1 MKLADRLSTVA
12 PSATLAMAQKARD
25 MKAKGRDVVSLT
37 TGEPDFPPPEHVVAA
52 IHKALVDGYTR
63 YTPVAGLPE
72 LVEAI
77 RVHYAADGLSFASN
91 QVLVSSGAKQA
102 VFNAAMAVLNP
113 GDEAVVQAPYWVSYP
128 DIVRIAEATPV
139 TAVGTQADGFVVR
152 PEVLEAALSPRT
164 RLVILNSPS
173 NPSGGVYSRA
183 DLVATAEVLRRFPDA
198 VIISD
203 EIYDRF
209 LYEGTERVSLLQVA
223 PDLADRTV
231 VVNGCSKTYAM
242 TGLRLGWAVGPRPL
256 IAAMNILQGQSTSN
270 ASAPIQMGAVAA
282 LTGSLEPVERML
294 AAFDERRR
302 FVVDKLQH
310 FKGVT
315 CFDPRGAF
323 YAFPDVSGLFGK
335 ARPDGRVVADAD
347 DVTEYL
353 LEQYAVVVVP
363 GGPFGAPKHIRLS
376 YATDRET
383 LDRALTRMA
392 EAFER
397 LN

>member
-37 TGEPDFPPPEHVVAA
+37 TGEPDFPPPDHVIEA
-52 IHKALVDGYTR
+52 IHKALTDGYTR
-63 YTPVAGLPE
+63 YTPVGGLPE
-72 LVEAI
+72 LVEVI
-77 RVHYAADGLSFASN
+77 RAHYANKGLSLASN
-91 QVLVSSGAKQA
+91 QVVVSAGAKQA
-102 VFNAAMAVLNP
+102 VFNVAMAVLNP
-113 GDEAVVQAPYWVSYP
+113 GDEAVVLAPYWVSYP
-128 DIVRIAEATPV
+128 DIIRIAEATPV
-139 TAVGTQADGFVVR
+139 TAVGTQDDGFVVR
-152 PEVLEAALSPRT
+152 PEVLDAAMTDKT

-173 NPSGGVYSRA
+173 NPTGGVYSRA
-183 DLVATAEVLRRFPDA
+183 DLEATAEVLRRYPNA

-209 LYEGTERVSLLQVA
+209 LYEGAEQISLLEVA
-223 PDLADRTV
+223 PDLEDRTV
-231 VVNGCSKTYAM
+231 VVNGCSKTFAM
-242 TGLRLGWAVGPRPL
+242 TGLRLGWAVGPKPL
-256 IAAMNILQGQSTSN
+256 IAAMNMLQGQSTSN
-270 ASAPIQMGAVAA
+270 ASAPIQMGGVAA
-282 LTGSLEPVERML
+282 LTGDPGPVERML
-294 AAFDERRR
+294 AAFDRRRR
-302 FVVDKLQH
+302 FIVDKLRH

-335 ARPDGRVVADAD
+335 ARPDGTVVKDAD
-347 DVTEYL
+347 DLSDYL

-363 GGPFGAPKHIRLS
+363 GAPFGAPNHVRLS
-376 YATDRET
+376 YATDEDT

-397 LN
+397 LR